1 MTVKEPRS
9 GDEEGVGE
17 PVVEPIRGTARDR
30 AELPADV
37 RAELWLQRF
46 PWAPAMGVGVGAF
59 LLGYVG
65 LFAAVLAA
73 PVGLP
78 DGDLPIRV
86 GFLYYNAH
94 NVVVTG
100 LSTALPSAI
109 TPTTNY
115 LPLAEPQWLYR
126 LYPAVVLAGASAL
139 FTAVRIPDRR
149 SPGAALATGVGVG
162 TGYVLLAL
170 VGTFAF
176 SLQVENVL
184 YQPSRVGTVVYVL
197 GYGLLCGIGGSL
209 CGQAAVDWNRS
220 DEVIDR

>member
-1 MTVKEPRS
+1 M
-9 GDEEGVGE
+9 GE
-17 PVVEPIRGTARDR
+17 PVAEPIRGTAVER

-46 PWAPAMGVGVGAF
+46 PWAPVIGVGVGAF
-59 LLGYVG
+59 LVGYVG

-73 PVGLP
+73 PLGLP
-78 DGDLPIRV
+78 DGNLPVRV
-86 GFLYYNAH
+86 GFLFYNAH

-115 LPLAEPQWLYR
+115 LPLAETQLLYR
-126 LYPAVVLAGASAL
+126 LYPAVVLAAASAL
-139 FTAVRIPDRR
+139 FTVVRIPDRR
-149 SPGAALATGVGVG
+149 SLGIALATGVGVG
-162 TGYVLLAL
+162 TGYVLVAL
-170 VGTFAF
+170 FGTFAF

-197 GYGLLCGIGGSL
+197 GYGLLCGVGGSL
-209 CGQAAVDWNRS
+209 CGQAAL
-220 DEVIDR
+220 DRRDRETVTGR